1 MVNSIAKYV
10 TVKDNENKLKAISK
24 QDENR
29 LAEAIIL
36 FFGTLIPLYIF
47 IFFPFWMIN
56 FLYGDHLSEVGI
68 YLGTLIPYLHAS
80 LCWVLH
86 WVFTAGNHYLTP
98 SLTIL
103 QPNITSRWMK
113 KSDKS

>member
-1 MVNSIAKYV
+1 VVNSIAKYV

-80 LCWVLH
+80 LWLGSALGIYRRESLLDTFFNY
-86 WVFTAGNHYLTP
+86 FTT
-98 SLTIL
+98 
-103 QPNITSRWMK
+103 
-113 KSDKS
+113 